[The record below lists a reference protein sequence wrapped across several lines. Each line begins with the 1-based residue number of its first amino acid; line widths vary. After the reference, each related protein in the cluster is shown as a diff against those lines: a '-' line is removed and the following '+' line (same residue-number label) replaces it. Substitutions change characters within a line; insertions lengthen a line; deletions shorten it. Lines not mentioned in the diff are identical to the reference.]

1 MMNKKRRDKL
11 QNIILQVLKE
21 MDLQEGKRGIP
32 HTRWSVQE
40 AVCKKYME
48 YFGMVGYDPE
58 RMSDNI
64 NDHPEWEDN
73 PRFNDFFIVERSAD
87 VTGTPY
93 VFLRNASS
101 FSEAFFN
108 ALMHLARKGLVQV
121 DMRYERNKVGCCGA
135 TDTKREDSVPEP
147 HALKDI
153 QKIGLVDDV

>member
-1 MMNKKRRDKL
+1 MNKKRLDKL

-21 MDLQEGKRGIP
+21 MDSQEDKRGIS
-32 HTRWSVQE
+32 HTRWAVQE
-40 AVCKKYME
+40 EVCKKYME

-73 PRFNDFFIVERSAD
+73 PRFNDFFIVERSTD
-87 VTGTPY
+87 LKGTPY

-135 TDTKREDSVPEP
+135 TDTKRGDSVPEP

-153 QKIGLVDDV
+153 QKIGLVEDV